1 MTGLLL
7 FKNLLFTV
15 LVPGTVGVY
24 LPIQIA
30 RATEAH
36 ARGGFTWLLGFVL
49 LAAGA
54 LIYMVCVADFAVR
67 GRGTPAPMDPP
78 RRLVVT
84 GLYRYVRNPMYVGVL
99 AVIMG
104 WASLTRSPWLLGYGL
119 LVALGFHAFIT
130 LYEERALEKQFGEE
144 YRRYRGAVGRWIP
157 GRPWTDQ
164 PANRPTD

>member
-24 LPIQIA
+24 VPLVIA
-30 RATEAH
+30 RATDGH
-36 ARGGFTWLLGFVL
+36 ARGGLTWLLGLAL

-54 LIYMVCVADFAVR
+54 LIYMICVLAFAGR
-67 GRGTPAPMDPP
+67 GRGTPAPIDPP

-84 GLYRYVRNPMYVGVL
+84 GLYRFVRNPMYIGVL
-99 AVIMG
+99 SVILG
-104 WASLTRSPWLLGYGL
+104 WASLTRSSWLLAYAL

-130 LYEERALEKQFGEE
+130 LYEEPALRRRFGADYER
-144 YRRYRGAVGRWIP
+144 YCVAVRRWRP
-157 GRPWTDQ
+157 GRPWSEA
-164 PANRPTD
+164 PGPSH